1 MDFEQKNLNSDETS
15 NVSFEFL
22 NGSRWTRFQVNQI
35 EPKYAWKCIP
45 LTETLNTPFEHLF
58 GNRYCNRPNKN
69 RWKPPIQ
76 CDKSHWKCYGWTFSN
91 NDIFQPV
98 LFYYFWVVVFVSI
111 LIRSYVLSLFVNRR
125 LFRFSSIPFVYSFPF
140 FIRFLA
146 ILFNHLFIFF
156 VYFTEKSFFS
166 FHNHFFPPFFYSLMF
181 LCAFKPLKQLLQ
193 FDCVSNFCCLAWP
206 NKFYNSAN
214 CEEQWVNDIFATA
227 EFSKN
232 EKFKS
237 FEQ

>member
-45 LTETLNTPFEHLF
+45 LTETLNNPFEHLF
-58 GNRYCNRPNKN
+58 GNKYCNRSNKN

-91 NDIFQPV
+91 NYIFQPV

-111 LIRSYVLSLFVNRR
+111 LIRSYVLLTVDSFV
-125 LFRFSSIPFVYSFPF
+125 FHQF
-140 FIRFLA
+140 
-146 ILFNHLFIFF
+146 HLFILFHF
-156 VYFTEKSFFS
+156 LFAFWRFYSIFCLFSLFILQKKVFFS
-166 FHNHFFPPFFYSLMF
+166 FHNHFFPLFFTVWCSIAAIW
-181 LCAFKPLKQLLQ
+181 LC
-193 FDCVSNFCCLAWP
+193 
-206 NKFYNSAN
+206 
-214 CEEQWVNDIFATA
+214 I
-227 EFSKN
+227 
-232 EKFKS
+232 
-237 FEQ
+237 